1 MSLYFEKVH
10 QEIHNDLTIGNLV
23 LLAELQVS
31 AVLVVRQ
38 PRQGNLAPKVRGEER
53 IRFGDLDR

>member
-10 QEIHNDLTIGNLV
+10 QGNHNDLTKSNLV

-38 PRQGNLAPKVRGEER
+38 PRKGNFAPKIRGEER